1 VNRRSVTLAGAFLAV
16 LLAAMSCSPDEG
28 RTATPSTTPVATDP
42 SRSPTTGELTV
53 YGAASLRDALSAIKT
68 AYEAIA
74 PGITLTIATDSSAT
88 LRAQIE
94 QGAPADLFLSAD
106 ERNPQTLVETGLADG
121 DAVGFATNALTIVVP
136 SGNPAGIAG
145 AEDLATPGVKIV
157 AAGDDVPISGYARDV
172 VARLAGLDGYPAGFA
187 AAYAANVV
195 SREEN
200 VRAVLAKV
208 ELGEADAAIVYVTDA
223 RSSELARAIDIPPEA
238 NVAPVYAGV
247 VVKTSLHAAEA
258 HALLDWLAGPAGAAI
273 LATFG
278 FGSPP

>member
-1 VNRRSVTLAGAFLAV
+1 VNRRSVSLAGAILAV
-16 LLAAMSCSPDEG
+16 LLTAASCSPDEG
-28 RTATPSTTPVATDP
+28 RSAVPAPTSAVTDP
-42 SRSPTTGELTV
+42 DRTPTTVELTV
-53 YGAASLRDALSAIKT
+53 YGAASLRDALGAIKT
-68 AYEAIA
+68 AYEATA

-106 ERNPQTLVETGLADG
+106 QRSPQTLVEADLADG
-121 DAVGFATNALTIVVP
+121 DAVDFATNALTIVVP
-136 SGNPAGIAG
+136 SGNPAGITG

-172 VARLAGLDGYPAGFA
+172 VARLAGLDGYPADFA

-223 RSSELARAIDIPPEA
+223 RSSEHARTIEIPPEA
-238 NVAPVYAGV
+238 NVAPVYSGV
-247 VVKTSLHAAEA
+247 VVKSSSNAAAA
-258 HALLDWLAGPAGAAI
+258 HALLDWLAGQAGAAI
-273 LATFG
+273 LAAFG
-278 FGSPP
+278 FGSPT